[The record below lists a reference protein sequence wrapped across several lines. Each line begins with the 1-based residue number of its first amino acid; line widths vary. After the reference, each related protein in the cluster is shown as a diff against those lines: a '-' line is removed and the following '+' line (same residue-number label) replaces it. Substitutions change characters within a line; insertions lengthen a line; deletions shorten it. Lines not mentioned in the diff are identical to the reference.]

1 MGKKSSWSRTSTNSR
16 ASAQSRASARS
27 KKLLRD
33 WDGDSTSNEDMAYV
47 EKELDNW
54 FNSNTGFKSYE
65 SQQSDA
71 RAEQEVVAE
80 EHKSG
85 THGDCAAW
93 FYSNVNNADAAN
105 DAAIDD
111 MWATIDGKMV
121 AEQIVNAAEW
131 QTNGWLSWDNDTVE
145 STNKA
150 HKSNLVAEGANA
162 SG

>member
-1 MGKKSSWSRTSTNSR
+1 
-16 ASAQSRASARS
+16 
-27 KKLLRD
+27 
-33 WDGDSTSNEDMAYV
+33 MACV
-47 EKELDNW
+47 EKGLDNW

-121 AEQIVNAAEW
+121 AEQKVNAAEW

-162 SG
+162 SGCKDLTAAAAVLEQNTATNGWFSPLVNHFADPSVEH